1 MDRFERADDAAAA
14 IVDTAVK
21 LHIQVGPGL
30 LESVYETVLASRLS
44 QRGLSVERQKRVALE
59 LDGIR
64 FAEGFRIDL
73 LVDQSVVVEV
83 KSVET
88 LLPVH
93 SKQLLTYLR
102 LTGLSV
108 GLLINFGA
116 PTLGTGIKRV
126 VNGFAPS
133 SISRLRVNRSSDRK
147 TLA

>member
-93 SKQLLTYLR
+93 SKQKVVI
-102 LTGLSV
+102 SV
-108 GLLINFGA
+108 ANEL
-116 PTLGTGIKRV
+116 P
-126 VNGFAPS
+126 GFYDPA
-133 SISRLRVNRSSDRK
+133 
-147 TLA
+147 